1 MLQHFFPKAQVLISV
16 GNNDVVVHDALA
28 SKSSVDLE
36 SLSDIWLKDF
46 PDDQVASFR
55 SGGYF
60 SSWIDEKIKV
70 ISLNTLYFFKNNF
83 MAENCQSCS
92 SPGTIQLIWLESEL
106 NDIRDR
112 GNKALIIGH
121 IPPLEIF
128 YHESC
133 LDGLSSLLNIY
144 SSIISLQTFGHIHI
158 DDFFI
163 LKYRK
168 IPISFALVSPAL
180 SPVFNPSY
188 RIYELDKQDGSL
200 VDYHQFYAPLNKEP
214 FLYMKEYSCIDAFG
228 KGPLS
233 LEYFVNIKLRESKN
247 SSLRIQRKR
256 YRKVRY

>member
-1 MLQHFFPKAQVLISV
+1 MFSV
-16 GNNDVVVHDALA
+16 GNNDVVVHDALS
-28 SKSSVDLE
+28 SKSSLDLN
-36 SLSDIWLKDF
+36 SLSDIWLKGF
-46 PDDQVASFR
+46 PDDQVANFR
-55 SGGYF
+55 SGGYY
-60 SSWIDEKIKV
+60 SAWIGEKIKV

-83 MAENCQSCS
+83 MAESCKSCS
-92 SPGTIQLIWLESEL
+92 SPGSIQLIWLESEL
-106 NDIRDR
+106 NEARNR
-112 GNKALIIGH
+112 GVKALIIGH
-121 IPPLEIF
+121 IPPIEIF

-133 LDGLSSLLNIY
+133 LDALLSLVNRY
-144 SSIISLQTFGHIHI
+144 SSIMTLQTFGHIHI

-163 LKYRK
+163 LKHDN
-168 IPISFALVSPAL
+168 IPISVALVAPAL

-214 FLYMKEYSCIDAFG
+214 FQYIKEYSCTDAFG